1 MVYILNTE
9 VPDRKATKI
18 ALQKIF
24 GIGKEK
30 SQEICKHLGI
40 SETTPVKLLSTEL
53 KNKIIFYIENN
64 IEIGNDLQ
72 KTLLTFKENQI
83 RLKCYKGQRAK
94 FKLPRRGQRTRTNAR
109 TVKKIYN

>member
-53 KNKIIFYIENN
+53 KNN
-64 IEIGNDLQ
+64 IERIKNIIVKARCNMIIND
-72 KTLLTFKENQI
+72 
-83 RLKCYKGQRAK
+83 R
-94 FKLPRRGQRTRTNAR
+94 
-109 TVKKIYN
+109 KILDK